1 VSRKGLL
8 LFLACGIAWGLPYAF
23 ISIAVEQFDVATI
36 IFARVVIGAAVLIP
50 FAIYRKAI
58 VPALKQWRWVLAFA
72 VLEMVGPWF
81 LITNA
86 ERTISSGLTG
96 LLIALVPFWGVFIA
110 YFYNGDKSVKHPKT
124 IFGLVIGFIGVL
136 SLVGIDAFTADLDLL
151 GVGAVVLASLGYA
164 IAPAISSKKIGHL
177 DSAGVISLSMVI
189 VAIVYAVPGLV
200 ALPADIPSANFDG
213 WMALAV
219 LGVVCSAIAFIL
231 FFDLIKEIGSA
242 RATLITYPNTAIAF
256 LIGILFLSEPLTLGM
271 ILGFPLV
278 LIGSYF
284 ASKKH

>member
-1 VSRKGLL
+1 MSRKGLI
-8 LFLACGIAWGLPYAF
+8 LFIACGIAWGMPYAF

-58 VPALKQWRWVLAFA
+58 MPALKQWRWVLAFA

-86 ERTISSGLTG
+86 ERTVSSGLTG

-124 IFGLVIGFIGVL
+124 IFGLVIGFVGL
-136 SLVGIDAFTADLDLL
+136 LLLVGIDATTENLDLL

-189 VAIVYAVPGLV
+189 VAIVYAVPGLM
-200 ALPADIPSANFDG
+200 ALPADIPTANFEG

-219 LGVVCSAIAFIL
+219 LGVICSAIAFIL

-256 LIGILFLSEPLTLGM
+256 LLGIVFLSEPVTLGM

>member
-1 VSRKGLL
+1 MSRKGLW
-8 LFLACGIAWGLPYAF
+8 LFIACGIAWGIPYAF
-23 ISIAVEQFDVATI
+23 IRVAVEQFDVATI

-50 FAIYRKAI
+50 FAIHRKAI
-58 VPALKQWRWVLAFA
+58 MPALKHWPWVLAFA
-72 VLEMVGPWF
+72 LIEMAGPWF

-86 ERTISSGLTG
+86 EKTVSSGLTG
-96 LLIALVPFWGVFIA
+96 LLIAIVPFWAVFIA
-110 YFYNGDKSVKHPKT
+110 YWFLGDKSVKHPKT
-124 IFGLVIGFIGVL
+124 IFGLVIGFIGVFL
-136 SLVGIDAFTADLDLL
+136 LVGIDAFTADLDIL

-164 IAPAISSKKIGHL
+164 IAPAISSHKIGHI

-189 VAIVYAVPGLV
+189 VAAIYAVPGLA
-200 ALPADIPSANFDG
+200 ALPAALPHATFDG
-213 WMALAV
+213 WFALAM

-256 LIGILFLSEPLTLGM
+256 VLGIVFLSEPITLGM

>member
-1 VSRKGLL
+1 MSRKGLW
-8 LFLACGIAWGLPYAF
+8 LFIACGIAWGIPYAF
-23 ISIAVEQFDVATI
+23 IRVAVEQFDVATI

-50 FAIYRKAI
+50 FAIHRKAI
-58 VPALKQWRWVLAFA
+58 MPALKHWPWVLAFA
-72 VLEMVGPWF
+72 LIEMAGPWF

-86 ERTISSGLTG
+86 EKTVSSGLTG
-96 LLIALVPFWGVFIA
+96 LLIAIVPFWAVFIA
-110 YFYNGDKSVKHPKT
+110 YWFLGDKSVKHPKT
-124 IFGLVIGFIGVL
+124 IFGLVIGFIGVFL
-136 SLVGIDAFTADLDLL
+136 LVGIDAFTADLDIL

-164 IAPAISSKKIGHL
+164 IAPAISSHKIGHI

-189 VAIVYAVPGLV
+189 VAAIYAVPGLS
-200 ALPADIPSANFDG
+200 ALPAALPHATFDG
-213 WMALAV
+213 WFALAM

-256 LIGILFLSEPLTLGM
+256 VLGIVFLSEPITLGM

>member
-1 VSRKGLL
+1 VSRKGLW
-8 LFLACGIAWGLPYAF
+8 LFIACGIAWGIPYAF
-23 ISIAVEQFDVATI
+23 IRVAVEQFDVATI

-50 FAIYRKAI
+50 FAIHRKAI
-58 VPALKQWRWVLAFA
+58 MPALKHWPWVLAFA
-72 VLEMVGPWF
+72 LIEMAGPWF

-86 ERTISSGLTG
+86 EKTVSSGLTG
-96 LLIALVPFWGVFIA
+96 LLIAIVPFWAVFIA
-110 YFYNGDKSVKHPKT
+110 YWFLGDKSVKHPKT
-124 IFGLVIGFIGVL
+124 IFGLVIGFIGVFL
-136 SLVGIDAFTADLDLL
+136 LVGIDAFTADLDIL
-151 GVGAVVLASLGYA
+151 GVGAIVLASLGYA
-164 IAPAISSKKIGHL
+164 IAPAITSHKIGHI

-189 VAIVYAVPGLV
+189 VAAIYAVPGLA
-200 ALPADIPSANFDG
+200 ALPAALPHATFDG
-213 WMALAV
+213 WFALAM

-256 LIGILFLSEPLTLGM
+256 VLGIVFLSEPITLGM

-278 LIGSYF
+278 LLGSYF

>member
-1 VSRKGLL
+1 MSRKGLW
-8 LFLACGIAWGLPYAF
+8 LFIACGIAWGIPYAF
-23 ISIAVEQFDVATI
+23 IRVAVEQFDVATI

-50 FAIYRKAI
+50 FAIHRKAI
-58 VPALKQWRWVLAFA
+58 MPALKHWPWVLAFA
-72 VLEMVGPWF
+72 LIEMAGPWF

-86 ERTISSGLTG
+86 EKTVSSGLTG
-96 LLIALVPFWGVFIA
+96 LLIAIVPFWAVFIA
-110 YFYNGDKSVKHPKT
+110 YWFLGDKSVKHPKT
-124 IFGLVIGFIGVL
+124 IFGLVIGFIGVFL
-136 SLVGIDAFTADLDLL
+136 LVGIDAFTADLDIL
-151 GVGAVVLASLGYA
+151 GVGAIVLASLGYA
-164 IAPAISSKKIGHL
+164 IAPAISSHKIGHI

-189 VAIVYAVPGLV
+189 VAAIYAVPGLS
-200 ALPADIPSANFDG
+200 ALPAALPHATFDG
-213 WMALAV
+213 WFALAM

-256 LIGILFLSEPLTLGM
+256 VLGIVFLSEPITLGM

>member
-1 VSRKGLL
+1 MSRKGLW
-8 LFLACGIAWGLPYAF
+8 LFIACGIAWGIPYAF
-23 ISIAVEQFDVATI
+23 IRVAVEQFDVATI

-50 FAIYRKAI
+50 FAIHRKAI
-58 VPALKQWRWVLAFA
+58 MPALKHWPWVLAFA
-72 VLEMVGPWF
+72 LIEMAGPWF

-86 ERTISSGLTG
+86 EKTVSSGLTG
-96 LLIALVPFWGVFIA
+96 LLIAIVPFWAVFIA
-110 YFYNGDKSVKHPKT
+110 YWFLGDKSVKHPKT
-124 IFGLVIGFIGVL
+124 IFGLIIGFIGVFL
-136 SLVGIDAFTADLDLL
+136 LVGIDAFTADLDIL

-164 IAPAISSKKIGHL
+164 IAPAISSHKIGHI

-189 VAIVYAVPGLV
+189 VAAIYAVPGLA
-200 ALPADIPSANFDG
+200 ALPAALPHATFDG
-213 WMALAV
+213 WFALAM

-256 LIGILFLSEPLTLGM
+256 VLGIVFLSEPITLGM

-278 LIGSYF
+278 LLGSYF

>member
-1 VSRKGLL
+1 VSRKGLI
-8 LFLACGIAWGLPYAF
+8 LFIACGIAWGIPYAF
-23 ISIAVEQFDVATI
+23 IRIAVEQFDVATI
-36 IFARVVIGAAVLIP
+36 IFSRVVIGAAVLIP

-58 VPALKQWRWVLAFA
+58 MPALKHWRWVLVFA
-72 VLEMVGPWF
+72 LLEMVGPWF

-86 ERTISSGLTG
+86 EKTVSSGLTG
-96 LLIALVPFWGVFIA
+96 LLIAIVPFWAVFIA
-110 YFYNGDKSVKHPKT
+110 YFYLGDKSVKHPKT
-124 IFGLVIGFIGVL
+124 IFGLVIGFVGVL
-136 SLVGIDAFTADLDLL
+136 LLVGIDAFTADLDLI
-151 GVGAVVLASLGYA
+151 GVGAIVLASLGYA
-164 IAPAISSKKIGHL
+164 IAPAISSHKIGHI

-189 VAIVYAVPGLV
+189 VAVVYAVPGLA
-200 ALPADIPSANFDG
+200 ALPASIPTATFDG

-256 LIGILFLSEPLTLGM
+256 LLGIVFLAEPVTLGM

>member
-1 VSRKGLL
+1 VSRKGLW
-8 LFLACGIAWGLPYAF
+8 LFIACGIAWGIPYAF
-23 ISIAVEQFDVATI
+23 IRVAVEQFDVATI

-50 FAIYRKAI
+50 FAIHRKAI
-58 VPALKQWRWVLAFA
+58 MPALKHWPWVLAFA
-72 VLEMVGPWF
+72 LIEMAGPWF

-86 ERTISSGLTG
+86 EKTVSSGLTG
-96 LLIALVPFWGVFIA
+96 LLIAIVPFWAVFIA
-110 YFYNGDKSVKHPKT
+110 YWFLGDKSVKHPKT
-124 IFGLVIGFIGVL
+124 IFGLVIGFIGVFL
-136 SLVGIDAFTADLDLL
+136 LVGIDAFTANLDIL
-151 GVGAVVLASLGYA
+151 GVGAVVLASVGYA
-164 IAPAISSKKIGHL
+164 IAPAISSHKIGHI

-189 VAIVYAVPGLV
+189 VAAIYAVPGLS
-200 ALPADIPSANFDG
+200 ALPAALPHATFDG
-213 WMALAV
+213 WFALAM

-256 LIGILFLSEPLTLGM
+256 VLGIVFLSEPITLGM

-278 LIGSYF
+278 LLGSYF

>member
-1 VSRKGLL
+1 M
-8 LFLACGIAWGLPYAF
+8 PYAF

-58 VPALKQWRWVLAFA
+58 MPALKQWRWVLAFA

-86 ERTISSGLTG
+86 ERTVSSGLTG

-124 IFGLVIGFIGVL
+124 IFGLVIGFVGL
-136 SLVGIDAFTADLDLL
+136 LLLVGIDATTENLDLL

-189 VAIVYAVPGLV
+189 VAIVYAVPGLM
-200 ALPADIPSANFDG
+200 ALPADIPTANFDG

-256 LIGILFLSEPLTLGM
+256 LLGIVFLSEPVTLGM

>member
-1 VSRKGLL
+1 MSRKGLW
-8 LFLACGIAWGLPYAF
+8 LFIACGIAWGIPYAF
-23 ISIAVEQFDVATI
+23 IRVAVEQFDVATI

-50 FAIYRKAI
+50 FAIHRKAI
-58 VPALKQWRWVLAFA
+58 MPALKHWPWVLAFA
-72 VLEMVGPWF
+72 LIEMAGPWF

-86 ERTISSGLTG
+86 EKTVSSGLTG
-96 LLIALVPFWGVFIA
+96 LLIAIVPFWAVFIA
-110 YFYNGDKSVKHPKT
+110 YWFLGDKSVKHPKT
-124 IFGLVIGFIGVL
+124 IFGLIIGFIGVFL
-136 SLVGIDAFTADLDLL
+136 LVGIDAFTADLDLL
-151 GVGAVVLASLGYA
+151 GVAAVVLASLGYA
-164 IAPAISSKKIGHL
+164 IAPAISSHKIGHI

-189 VAIVYAVPGLV
+189 VAAIYAVPGLT
-200 ALPADIPSANFDG
+200 ALPASLPRATFDG
-213 WMALAV
+213 WFALAM
-219 LGVVCSAIAFIL
+219 LGVVCSALAFIL

-256 LIGILFLSEPLTLGM
+256 VLGIVFLSEPITLGM

>member
-1 VSRKGLL
+1 VSRKGLW
-8 LFLACGIAWGLPYAF
+8 LFIACGIAWGIPYAF
-23 ISIAVEQFDVATI
+23 IRVAVEQFDVATI

-50 FAIYRKAI
+50 FAIHRKAI
-58 VPALKQWRWVLAFA
+58 MPALKHWPWVLAFA
-72 VLEMVGPWF
+72 LIEMAGPWF

-86 ERTISSGLTG
+86 EKTVSSGLTG
-96 LLIALVPFWGVFIA
+96 LLIAIVPFWAVFIA
-110 YFYNGDKSVKHPKT
+110 YWFLGDKSVKHPKT
-124 IFGLVIGFIGVL
+124 IFGLVIGFIGVFL
-136 SLVGIDAFTADLDLL
+136 LVGIDAFTADLDIL

-164 IAPAISSKKIGHL
+164 IAPAISSHKIGHI

-189 VAIVYAVPGLV
+189 VAAIYAVPGLS
-200 ALPADIPSANFDG
+200 ALPAALPHATFDG
-213 WMALAV
+213 WFALAM
-219 LGVVCSAIAFIL
+219 LGIVCSAIAFIL

-256 LIGILFLSEPLTLGM
+256 VLGIVFLSEPITLGM

>member
-1 VSRKGLL
+1 M
-8 LFLACGIAWGLPYAF
+8 PYAF

-36 IFARVVIGAAVLIP
+36 ILARVVIGAAVLIP

-58 VPALKQWRWVLAFA
+58 MPALKQWRWVLAFA

-86 ERTISSGLTG
+86 ERTVSSGLTG

-124 IFGLVIGFIGVL
+124 IFGLVIGFVGL
-136 SLVGIDAFTADLDLL
+136 LLLVGIDATTENLDLL

-189 VAIVYAVPGLV
+189 VAIFYAVPGFM
-200 ALPADIPSANFDG
+200 ALPADVPTANFEG

-219 LGVVCSAIAFIL
+219 LGVICSAIAFIL

-256 LIGILFLSEPLTLGM
+256 LLGIVFLSEPVTLGM

-278 LIGSYF
+278 LVGSYF
-284 ASKKH
+284 ASKRH

>member
-1 VSRKGLL
+1 MSRKGLW
-8 LFLACGIAWGLPYAF
+8 LFIACGIAWGIPYAF
-23 ISIAVEQFDVATI
+23 IRVAVEQFDVATI

-50 FAIYRKAI
+50 FAIHRKAI
-58 VPALKQWRWVLAFA
+58 MPALKHWPWVLAFA
-72 VLEMVGPWF
+72 LIEMAGPWF

-86 ERTISSGLTG
+86 EKTVSSGLTG
-96 LLIALVPFWGVFIA
+96 LLIAIVPFWAVFIA
-110 YFYNGDKSVKHPKT
+110 YWFLGDKSVKHPKT
-124 IFGLVIGFIGVL
+124 IFGLVIGFIGVFL
-136 SLVGIDAFTADLDLL
+136 LVGIDAFTADLDIL
-151 GVGAVVLASLGYA
+151 GVGAIVLASLGYA
-164 IAPAISSKKIGHL
+164 IAPAISSHKIGHI

-189 VAIVYAVPGLV
+189 VAAIYAVPGLS
-200 ALPADIPSANFDG
+200 ALPAALPHATFDG
-213 WMALAV
+213 WFALAM
-219 LGVVCSAIAFIL
+219 LGIVCSAIAFIL

-256 LIGILFLSEPLTLGM
+256 VLGIVFLSEPITLGM

>member
-1 VSRKGLL
+1 VSRKGLW
-8 LFLACGIAWGLPYAF
+8 LFIACGIAWGIPYAF
-23 ISIAVEQFDVATI
+23 IRVAVEQFDVATI

-50 FAIYRKAI
+50 FAIHRKAI
-58 VPALKQWRWVLAFA
+58 MPALKHWPWVLAFA
-72 VLEMVGPWF
+72 LIEMAGPWF

-86 ERTISSGLTG
+86 EKTVSSGLTG
-96 LLIALVPFWGVFIA
+96 LLIAIVPFWAVFIA
-110 YFYNGDKSVKHPKT
+110 YWFLGDKSVKHPKT
-124 IFGLVIGFIGVL
+124 ILGLVIGFIGVFL
-136 SLVGIDAFTADLDLL
+136 LVGIDAFTADLDIL
-151 GVGAVVLASLGYA
+151 GVGAIVLASLGYA
-164 IAPAISSKKIGHL
+164 IAPAISSHKIGHI

-189 VAIVYAVPGLV
+189 VAAIYAVPGLS
-200 ALPADIPSANFDG
+200 ALPAALPHATFDG
-213 WMALAV
+213 WFALAM
-219 LGVVCSAIAFIL
+219 LGIVCSAIAFIL

-256 LIGILFLSEPLTLGM
+256 VLGIVFLSEPITLGM

>member
-1 VSRKGLL
+1 MSRKGLW
-8 LFLACGIAWGLPYAF
+8 LFIACGIAWGIPYAF
-23 ISIAVEQFDVATI
+23 IRVAVEQFDVATI

-50 FAIYRKAI
+50 FAIHRKAI
-58 VPALKQWRWVLAFA
+58 MPALKHWPWVLAFA
-72 VLEMVGPWF
+72 LIEMAGPWF

-86 ERTISSGLTG
+86 EKTVSSGLTG
-96 LLIALVPFWGVFIA
+96 LLIAIVPFWAVFIA
-110 YFYNGDKSVKHPKT
+110 YWFLGDKSVKHPKT
-124 IFGLVIGFIGVL
+124 IFGLIIGFIGVFL
-136 SLVGIDAFTADLDLL
+136 LVGIDAFTADLDIL

-164 IAPAISSKKIGHL
+164 IAPAISSHKIGHI

-189 VAIVYAVPGLV
+189 VAAIYAVPGLS
-200 ALPADIPSANFDG
+200 ALPAALPHATFDG
-213 WMALAV
+213 WFALAM
-219 LGVVCSAIAFIL
+219 LGIVCSAIAFIL

-256 LIGILFLSEPLTLGM
+256 VLGIVFLSEPITLGM

>member
-1 VSRKGLL
+1 VSRKGLW
-8 LFLACGIAWGLPYAF
+8 LFIACAIAWGIPYAF
-23 ISIAVEQFDVATI
+23 IRVAVEQFDVATI
-36 IFARVVIGAAVLIP
+36 VFARVVIGAAFLIP
-50 FAIYRKAI
+50 FAIHRKAI
-58 VPALKQWRWVLAFA
+58 MPALKHWPWVLAFA
-72 VLEMVGPWF
+72 LIEMAGPWF

-86 ERTISSGLTG
+86 EKTVSSGLTG
-96 LLIALVPFWGVFIA
+96 LLIAIVPFWAVFIA
-110 YFYNGDKSVKHPKT
+110 YWFLGDKSVKHPKT
-124 IFGLVIGFIGVL
+124 ILGLVIGFIGVFL
-136 SLVGIDAFTADLDLL
+136 LVGIDAFTANLDIL

-164 IAPAISSKKIGHL
+164 IAPAITAHKIGHI
-177 DSAGVISLSMVI
+177 DSAGVISLSLVI
-189 VAIVYAVPGLV
+189 VAAIYAVPGIA
-200 ALPADIPSANFDG
+200 ALPAALPHATFDG
-213 WMALAV
+213 WFALAM

-256 LIGILFLSEPLTLGM
+256 VLGIVFLSEPITLGM

>member
-1 VSRKGLL
+1 MSRKGLL
-8 LFLACGIAWGLPYAF
+8 LFLACGIAWGIPYFF
-23 ISIAVEQFDVATI
+23 IRIAVQEFDVATI
-36 IFARVVIGAAVLIP
+36 VLARVLIGAAVLIP
-50 FAIYRKAI
+50 FAIKRKAI
-58 VPALKQWRWVLAFA
+58 MPALKHWPWVLAFA
-72 VLEMVGPWF
+72 VIEMIGPWF

-86 ERTISSGLTG
+86 EKTVSSGLAG
-96 LLIALVPFWGVFIA
+96 LLIAIVPFWAVFIA
-110 YFYNGDKSVKHPKT
+110 YFFMGDKSVKHPKT
-124 IFGLVIGFIGVL
+124 IFGLVVGFIGVFL
-136 SLVGIDAFTADLDLL
+136 LVGIDAFTANLDLI
-151 GVGAVVLASLGYA
+151 GVGAIVLASLGYA
-164 IAPAISSKKIGHL
+164 IAPAISSAKIGHI

-189 VAIVYAVPGLV
+189 VAIVYAIPGFA
-200 ALPADIPSANFDG
+200 ALPAAIPNSTVEG
-213 WMALAV
+213 WIALAV

-256 LIGILFLSEPLTLGM
+256 IIGILFLSEPVTLGM

>member
-1 VSRKGLL
+1 MSRKGLL